1 VAHGTASST
10 ARCSLGVQAWTSAQP
25 SGFAPDERAQVECLL
40 APNVAR
46 TAGLG
51 GAIAACFVSALLA
64 LFMIGFLPG
73 LVEIGGLAALV
84 VGVVAG
90 VWVYFRSQRAE
101 RRVKAA
107 ATFRAE
113 LVGGVVEV
121 TRYRAVDAISVAEAE
136 DEGLSFFVRLHDG
149 EVLFISGQYLY
160 EFEGTAF
167 PCTLFEVTRTPTSRT
182 LLDFRPLGQYLAP
195 STERPAFSEA
205 DWERFGALDDGV
217 LLAVPFESLRGGVRS

>member
-1 VAHGTASST
+1 MIETF
-10 ARCSLGVQAWTSAQP
+10 RR
-25 SGFAPDERAQVECLL
+25 GFAPDERAQVERLL

-51 GAIAACFVSALLA
+51 GAIAAFFAGALGVLFV
-64 LFMIGFLPG
+64 IGFLPG
-73 LVEIGGLAALV
+73 LVEMGGPAALA

-90 VWVYFRSQRAE
+90 GWVYFRAQRAK

-113 LVGGVVEV
+113 LADGVVEV
-121 TRYRAVDAISVAEAE
+121 TRYRAVEAISVAEAE
-136 DEGLSFFVRLHDG
+136 DEGLSFFLRLQDG
-149 EVLFISGQYLY
+149 QVLFISGQYLY

-167 PCTLFEVTRTPTSRT
+167 PSTLFEVTRTPTSRIV
-182 LLDFRPLGQYLAP
+182 LHFRPLGQYLPP

-205 DWERFGALDDGV
+205 DWERFGALDDGA
-217 LLAVPFESLRGGVRS
+217 LLNVPFESLRAGVHT